1 MPTRRANTRAFVA
14 AVAAC
19 ALTAAFAA
27 PAPTTPRNPAAPR
40 EAVPSSLPRPTRA
53 VFPSPRAFPPLG
65 ADRDRALPSGGETAP
80 GAPDPVS
87 VPFRQT
93 PTYHPAYVPGG
104 YASLGPHAS
113 RVATATVSAGFGGD
127 FLYGFRS
134 VVAVYPSA
142 LDRDDAPRHP
152 IVAWGSG
159 AHNSCGHVDNV
170 EVMTHLASWGFVAL
184 CPETFPEPYPGD
196 ERALLGAMLWAL
208 HRDDDPSSML
218 HRRVSHDG
226 LGMAGYS
233 LGGGRIVRGLADA
246 NSRRRSDG
254 DGLDGFDGDVPAPGA
269 AMTTGPAIPAT
280 VFRVN
285 ASTSADVSIRPRS
298 GRASA
303 TCVDVACVASLC
315 GAAVTLQGWNEGP
328 GGEFRAPFLSLT
340 TDDDPVAGPWS
351 ETQLPVFE
359 AAGGAKLMG
368 VIAAGGHNLGPHYWL
383 GWTVAFLLSQLTG
396 DDDARR
402 AVWGT
407 PGPEG
412 SPPFAGHPNVA
423 RAWRRFEGAE
433 SGRDVE
439 TFRFVDEED
448 EEACVF
454 GLGAL
459 AMSC

>member
-152 IVAWGSG
+152 IVPQG
-159 AHNSCGHVDNV
+159 CTTR
-170 EVMTHLASWGFVAL
+170 E
-184 CPETFPEPYPGD
+184 
-196 ERALLGAMLWAL
+196 
-208 HRDDDPSSML
+208 
-218 HRRVSHDG
+218 
-226 LGMAGYS
+226 
-233 LGGGRIVRGLADA
+233 
-246 NSRRRSDG
+246 
-254 DGLDGFDGDVPAPGA
+254 GA
-269 AMTTGPAIPAT
+269 A
-280 VFRVN
+280 R
-285 ASTSADVSIRPRS
+285 
-298 GRASA
+298 
-303 TCVDVACVASLC
+303 
-315 GAAVTLQGWNEGP
+315 GW
-328 GGEFRAPFLSLT
+328 
-340 TDDDPVAGPWS
+340 
-351 ETQLPVFE
+351 
-359 AAGGAKLMG
+359 
-368 VIAAGGHNLGPHYWL
+368 
-383 GWTVAFLLSQLTG
+383 SQRC
-396 DDDARR
+396 A
-402 AVWGT
+402 
-407 PGPEG
+407 
-412 SPPFAGHPNVA
+412 
-423 RAWRRFEGAE
+423 
-433 SGRDVE
+433 
-439 TFRFVDEED
+439 
-448 EEACVF
+448 
-454 GLGAL
+454 
-459 AMSC
+459 

>member
-53 VFPSPRAFPPLG
+53 IFPSPRAFPPLG
-65 ADRDRALPSGGETAP
+65 ADRDRARPSGGETAP

-113 RVATATVSAGFGGD
+113 RVATATVSAGFDGD

-170 EVMTHLASWGFVAL
+170 EVMTHLASWGFVAYV
-184 CPETFPEPYPGD
+184 PKPSPEPYPGD

-218 HRRVSHDG
+218 HRRVARDG

-254 DGLDGFDGDVPAPGA
+254 DGFDGFDGFDGDVLRA
-269 AMTTGPAIPAT
+269 
-280 VFRVN
+280 
-285 ASTSADVSIRPRS
+285 RPCR
-298 GRASA
+298 
-303 TCVDVACVASLC
+303 
-315 GAAVTLQGWNEGP
+315 
-328 GGEFRAPFLSLT
+328 
-340 TDDDPVAGPWS
+340 DDDRFRDTRDRSRDTRDRSRDTRARCRDTRDRSRDTRDRLRDTRDRFPRQRFDLRRRFDPSPFGARFDDVRRRRVRRVALRRRRDASGMERGS
-351 ETQLPVFE
+351 R
-359 AAGGAKLMG
+359 
-368 VIAAGGHNLGPHYWL
+368 
-383 GWTVAFLLSQLTG
+383 GWIS
-396 DDDARR
+396 R
-402 AVWGT
+402 AVPVPDDRRRSRGWAVVGDAT
-407 PGPEG
+407 
-412 SPPFAGHPNVA
+412 A
-423 RAWRRFEGAE
+423 R
-433 SGRDVE
+433 
-439 TFRFVDEED
+439 
-448 EEACVF
+448 
-454 GLGAL
+454 L
-459 AMSC
+459 